1 MDDRFQDTNKD
12 TQDYFSYGGAFPESC
27 KNNVLY
33 SLANR
38 SIVFV
43 GDDKKVNL
51 RLNELRN

>member
-12 TQDYFSYGGAFPESC
+12 TQDYFSYGSAFPESC